1 MHVMQLAGPG
11 WLMYRTRKQWYC
23 NPKQKM
29 NRCASGRLQ
38 AVSERMQLRVMH
50 CHVVKASMATMVLRA
65 MCNACLVLVL
75 VVSVIASQPATTES
89 QCAWDTH
96 MSTSQVSGKNTG
108 RVIDISVTIN
118 KELPCWEKPDGLG
131 AHRELVQ
138 RQDRGGV
145 AFVSKLSLVVHTGT
159 HFDAPSHFLQ
169 EAFDSGRGI
178 EAIQLSIMNG
188 SYPVCMLYLTPCPAR
203 ILPQFCLAG
212 PAVVV
217 DIPHNSN
224 ITGKAQ
230 LLLSMSPLHTY
241 SN

>member
-1 MHVMQLAGPG
+1 
-11 WLMYRTRKQWYC
+11 MYRTRKQWCC

-29 NRCASGRLQ
+29 NRCASGRVKV
-38 AVSERMQLRVMH
+38 VSERMQSRLMH
-50 CHVVKASMATMVLRA
+50 CYAVKTLMATMVLQS
-65 MCNACLVLVL
+65 MCMLNACLVLLL
-75 VVSVIASQPATTES
+75 VVSVTALQPES

-108 RVIDISVTIN
+108 RVIDISVTIS
-118 KELPCWEKPDGLG
+118 EDMPCWDKPDGLG
-131 AHRELVQ
+131 AHRELVE

-188 SYPVCMLYLTPCPAR
+188 SYPVCIHCAVIDFFPRTN
-203 ILPQFCLAG
+203 LATIV
-212 PAVVV
+212 P
-217 DIPHNSN
+217 
-224 ITGKAQ
+224 
-230 LLLSMSPLHTY
+230 
-241 SN
+241 